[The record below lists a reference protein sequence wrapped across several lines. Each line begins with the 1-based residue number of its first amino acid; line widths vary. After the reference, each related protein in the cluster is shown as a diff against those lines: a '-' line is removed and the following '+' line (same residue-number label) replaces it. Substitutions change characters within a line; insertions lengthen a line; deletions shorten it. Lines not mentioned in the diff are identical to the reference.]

1 MVPEA
6 PVNTPGLTREELRE
20 LIREELAHLLVRADG
35 TPYRELPIEPV
46 FTLEVACAAV
56 PCSERALFVWLKR
69 GGFEALYRWVGNR
82 RYRML
87 PAPQVR
93 WIREQM
99 VRKRRRTAA

>member
-1 MVPEA
+1 MLPED
-6 PVNTPGLTREELRE
+6 RSELRE
-20 LIREELAHLLVRADG
+20 LIREELEHFLVRADR
-35 TPYRELPIEPV
+35 TAFRQLPIEPV
-46 FTLEVACAAV
+46 FTVEVACTAV
-56 PCSERALFVWLKR
+56 PCSERALYIWLKR

-87 PAPQVR
+87 PASQVR